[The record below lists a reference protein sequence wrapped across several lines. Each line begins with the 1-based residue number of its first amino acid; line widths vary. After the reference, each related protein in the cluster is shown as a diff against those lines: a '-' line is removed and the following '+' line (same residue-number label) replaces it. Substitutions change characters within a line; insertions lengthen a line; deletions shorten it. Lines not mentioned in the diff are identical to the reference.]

1 MLRVD
6 QTWGLFQA
14 SVAAHDNHAA
24 YSGATE
30 VTGHPGDKWGWAGQ
44 LALSIKN
51 IPTGPGDTINVQGV
65 YRNGASRYN
74 FDSYKSTTYAMHGGT
89 GLAGANQSVGFAGI
103 SDTVFVTG
111 SDQQSTTTYG
121 FNGAYTHNWDPYW
134 STAIYGAWA
143 AVRYNNAAKGYVC
156 GAVVA
161 TLALSSGL
169 AGCNPDFNYQ
179 VCRYSHALDPGQEP
193 DFLG

>member
-1 MLRVD
+1 M
-6 QTWGLFQA
+6 
-14 SVAAHDNHAA
+14 
-24 YSGATE
+24 
-30 VTGHPGDKWGWAGQ
+30 
-44 LALSIKN
+44 
-51 IPTGPGDTINVQGV
+51 
-65 YRNGASRYN
+65 
-74 FDSYKSTTYAMHGGT
+74 
-89 GLAGANQSVGFAGI
+89 
-103 SDTVFVTG
+103 TG

-179 VCRYSHALDPGQEP
+179 VVGTVTRWTPVKNLTFSAELTFMMLDQKYKSGSTVTLPVQSSTAKPGAAYELKDQSNLALLLRAQRNW
-193 DFLG
+193 